1 MTIQRLP
8 SLLALALRL
17 VGLGEFLAD
26 RLRYAD
32 ALGGGRI
39 VGHHLHQVVLFL
51 GDGGHR
57 NFPY

>member
-1 MTIQRLP
+1 MTIQRFTP
-8 SLLALALRL
+8 LLAFALRL
-17 VGLGEFLAD
+17 IGFGELLAD

-39 VGHHLHQVVLFL
+39 VGYHLHESMLFR